1 MQLGDTKRVA
11 IVNGSNKTL
20 ADPPQ
25 WFSAGA
31 DLTPGDNWPHLEA
44 FLVVTMG

>member
-1 MQLGDTKRVA
+1 MV

-20 ADPPQ
+20 EDPRQ

-44 FLVVTMG
+44 FLVVTIG